1 MARVQRTRV
10 SDGPLCP
17 RQDLSALRGLG
28 RGSGSDQCS
37 PVSLAIHHLRDQGKI
52 VLKTDLE
59 GLFSG
64 FPWGLPDHHQAEEIA
79 REHMQKYDVS
89 RPLKELL
96 FAVLL
101 VEITSSLLSEKK
113 LIWLAPP
120 GDRP

>member
-1 MARVQRTRV
+1 MA
-10 SDGPLCP
+10 
-17 RQDLSALRGLG
+17 
-28 RGSGSDQCS
+28 
-37 PVSLAIHHLRDQGKI
+37 RDQGKI

-59 GLFSG
+59 ELFSG

>member
-1 MARVQRTRV
+1 MTGRTFLPEAGRV
-10 SDGPLCP
+10 
-17 RQDLSALRGLG
+17 A
-28 RGSGSDQCS
+28 
-37 PVSLAIHHLRDQGKI
+37 K
-52 VLKTDLE
+52 
-59 GLFSG
+59 
-64 FPWGLPDHHQAEEIA
+64 IA

>member
-1 MARVQRTRV
+1 MPEAGRV
-10 SDGPLCP
+10 
-17 RQDLSALRGLG
+17 A
-28 RGSGSDQCS
+28 
-37 PVSLAIHHLRDQGKI
+37 K
-52 VLKTDLE
+52 
-59 GLFSG
+59 
-64 FPWGLPDHHQAEEIA
+64 IA